1 MNIRKEKLNM
11 FQAVY
16 MALKPRLKEI
26 LTDEQ
31 SLILHLYLMENV
43 GLMEIAERLNFSDYH
58 VVKEEL
64 KEIELKVLALA

>member
-1 MNIRKEKLNM
+1 M